1 MATARRIRPA
11 HASLLDAFE
20 QPLAIRAG
28 LADLF
33 ANDPIPLPEINLEL
47 IAQGGSV
54 LTGDDLARLEPWLL
68 HATRELLPVLESS
81 FPNGEPFRKLATAA
95 ATGELS
101 VREASRA
108 LLDGDAAK
116 LEALGNAVGV
126 PAGYLMLSLQMIAGA
141 AIAGLASQLGDQLE
155 STSWSHGSCPVCGSS
170 PSLATLSR
178 KDDVQVE
185 ALVGGGGKKHL
196 HCGLCGHSWRF
207 QRNACA
213 GCGNEDPHSRE
224 VFYAE
229 RAKHERIE
237 TCSQCKGYL
246 LCVDLREYE
255 KDPNLQALPLAL
267 VHLDII
273 AQEKGFGPLSPATWN
288 TFS

>member
-1 MATARRIRPA
+1 MAAARRIRPA
-11 HASLLDAFE
+11 HAGLMDAFE

-33 ANDPIPLPEINLEL
+33 ANDPIPLPEVNLDH

-54 LTGDDLARLEPWLL
+54 LNGDDLVRLEPWLL
-68 HATRELLPVLESS
+68 QATRELLPVLEAS
-81 FPNGEPFRKLATAA
+81 FPTGEPFRKLATAA

-101 VREASRA
+101 VRKASRA

-116 LEALGNAVGV
+116 LEAISDAVGV
-126 PAGYLMLSLQMIAGA
+126 EAGFLMLSLQMIAGA
-141 AIAGLASQLGDQLE
+141 AIAGLAKQLKGQLE
-155 STSWSHGSCPVCGSS
+155 VKSRSLSSCPVCGSA
-170 PSLATLSR
+170 PGLATLSR

-185 ALVGGGGKKHL
+185 ALVGGGGQKYL
-196 HCGLCGHSWRF
+196 HCSLCGHDWRF

-229 RAKHERIE
+229 KARNERIE